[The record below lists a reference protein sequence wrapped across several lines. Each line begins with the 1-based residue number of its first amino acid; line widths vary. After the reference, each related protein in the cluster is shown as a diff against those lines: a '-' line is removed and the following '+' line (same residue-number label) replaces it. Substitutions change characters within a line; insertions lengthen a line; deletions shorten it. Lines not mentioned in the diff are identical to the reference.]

1 LEELENSAGEF
12 REKFKISASQFS
24 ASHVFNTD
32 QVGFNYE
39 VSDAR
44 TLSWKGEKRTWGFGF
59 SPKNKSTH
67 SYTTQP
73 ITSLDGGLVPQLYVC
88 LQEKEGKFGPLVQQ
102 RLFKSPN
109 LVVTCSTSGKLATGH
124 VAYFMENVVKPNV
137 KEDFSFTYDHWRVQ
151 MKEDLYEDFG
161 KNGLPA
167 CKSLVTPEGC
177 TGLVQPLD
185 RIYNRQYKYVV
196 RRISNEASICG
207 IDLTDRNSVLK
218 VQSIVQYMMSAKSLT
233 Q

>member
-1 LEELENSAGEF
+1 
-12 REKFKISASQFS
+12 
-24 ASHVFNTD
+24 
-32 QVGFNYE
+32 
-39 VSDAR
+39 
-44 TLSWKGEKRTWGFGF
+44 
-59 SPKNKSTH
+59 
-67 SYTTQP
+67 
-73 ITSLDGGLVPQLYVC
+73 
-88 LQEKEGKFGPLVQQ
+88 
-102 RLFKSPN
+102 
-109 LVVTCSTSGKLATGH
+109 
-124 VAYFMENVVKPNV
+124 
-137 KEDFSFTYDHWRVQ
+137 